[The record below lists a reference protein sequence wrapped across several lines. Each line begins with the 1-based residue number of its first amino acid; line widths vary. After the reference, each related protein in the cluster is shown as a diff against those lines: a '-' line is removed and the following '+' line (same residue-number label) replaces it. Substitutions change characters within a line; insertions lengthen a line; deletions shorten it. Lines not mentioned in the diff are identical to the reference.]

1 MPVTLDAAAIRFVPD
16 LRRQAIVDTW
26 PEDVDDSRARAD
38 WGFEPEYTTKE
49 AWMSHV
55 VSRKLRRYR

>member
-1 MPVTLDAAAIRFVPD
+1 MRYLWI
-16 LRRQAIVDTW
+16 IDT
-26 PEDVDDSRARAD
+26 SRAREVL
-38 WGFEPEYTTKE
+38 GFEPEYTTKE